1 MPRFVID
8 TGEVDFS
15 KEDTM
20 GLQLEL
26 QQTALRHVARM
37 GYDKPFVVK
46 FPREWYGIYL
56 RNKFE
61 GLADI
66 ETQIGKQIAGI
77 R

>member
-8 TGEVDFS
+8 TGDVGFS
-15 KEDTM
+15 REDTM

-26 QQTALRHVARM
+26 QQVALSHVARM
-37 GYDKPFVVK
+37 GTDKPFVVK

-56 RNKFE
+56 RDKLD
-61 GLADI
+61 GIADV
-66 ETQIGKQIAGI
+66 EAQIGKQLAGL